1 MKITIITKECKTK
14 DKDAPAKANLCFR
27 LRDKDVD
34 LKARSD
40 IEVILD
46 YWDNDALSYRRT
58 KKIPSDEQKK
68 VKFLVQTITTAL
80 SEQYNSATA
89 DVAWMKNVID
99 ECVNPTSKSTETL
112 TTVVSRM
119 EQYIAEHPMSPKS
132 ALVYKP
138 TIKKLQRYEAYKR
151 EIEGKEGFTL
161 YCETIRPEEYL
172 DFREYVINEYVHYND
187 YPEFYEQFCLDMH
200 PPKQMS
206 STQIIGIMH
215 HLRIVG
221 HWCIKMGFTTNR
233 SCDAFTIPA
242 AVQGTPFYLT
252 IEERDKVYNANLH
265 NKPELEVYRD
275 LFIFQSMVGCRVGDL
290 FSFTKDN
297 IVGDILQYLPHK
309 TMRKRSQT
317 VSVPLTTKAMEILKR
332 YDGKQEKLLPTK
344 QVYQYNEGIRA
355 VLRKCG
361 INRMVTILDTIT
373 GKEVQKPICDVA
385 TSHMARRNFI
395 GNLYKKVK
403 DPELVSSMT
412 GHVNGSRA
420 FARYR
425 EIDEETKVNLVNLIN

>member
-34 LKARSD
+34 LKVRSD
-40 IEVILD
+40 IDVMLD
-46 YWDNDALSYRRT
+46 YWDNDTLSYRRT
-58 KKIPSDEQKK
+58 KKLPSDEQKK
-68 VKFLVQTITTAL
+68 VKVLVQTITTAL

-151 EIEGKEGFTL
+151 EVEGEEGFTL
-161 YCETIRPEEYL
+161 YCETIRPEDYI
-172 DFREYVINEYVHYND
+172 DFREYVINEYIHYND
-187 YPEFYEQFCLDMH
+187 YPEFYEQFNLGMH

-242 AVQGTPFYLT
+242 SVQGTPFYLT

-332 YDGKQEKLLPTK
+332 YE
-344 QVYQYNEGIRA
+344 A
-355 VLRKCG
+355 RKASADKASVSIQRGHPCRTS
-361 INRMVTILDTIT
+361 RMWH
-373 GKEVQKPICDVA
+373 QQ
-385 TSHMARRNFI
+385 
-395 GNLYKKVK
+395 
-403 DPELVSSMT
+403 
-412 GHVNGSRA
+412 NG
-420 FARYR
+420 YYP
-425 EIDEETKVNLVNLIN
+425 

>member
-1 MKITIITKECKTK
+1 MKITITTKAIKS
-14 DKDAPAKANLCFR
+14 KDADVPNKGYLCFR
-27 LRDKDVD
+27 LRDKDID
-34 LKARSD
+34 LKVRSD
-40 IEVILD
+40 IEVLTD
-46 YWDNDALSYRRT
+46 YWDNDTLSYRRT
-58 KKIPSDEQKK
+58 KKVPTDEQRRTKA
-68 VKFLVQTITTAL
+68 LVQSIL
-80 SEQYNSATA
+80 STLYEQYDSATA
-89 DVAWMKNVID
+89 DVAWMKSVID
-99 ECVNPTSKSTETL
+99 DCMKPKIEQKETL
-112 TTVVSRM
+112 STVVSRM

-132 ALVYKP
+132 AAVYKP

-151 EIEGKEGFTL
+151 EIEGKENFTL
-161 YCETIRPEEYL
+161 YCETIRPEDYL
-172 DFREYVINEYVHYND
+172 DFREYVINEYVHYSD
-187 YPEFYEQFCLDMH
+187 YPEFYEQFNLGMH
-200 PPKQMS
+200 PPKQLS
-206 STQIIGIMH
+206 STQIIAIMH

-242 AVQGTPFYLT
+242 TVHGTPFYLT
-252 IEERDKVYNANLH
+252 IEERDKVFNADLSS
-265 NKPELEVYRD
+265 KPELEVYRD

-290 FSFTKDN
+290 FSFTQDN
-297 IVGDILQYLPHK
+297 IVGDMLQYLPHK
-309 TMRKRSQT
+309 TMHKRSQT
-317 VSVPLTTKAMEILKR
+317 VSVPLGSKAKEILKR
-332 YDGKQEKLLPTK
+332 YKGKQDKLLPTK

-361 INRMVTILDTIT
+361 INRMVTILDTVT
-373 GKEVQKPICDVA
+373 GQEEQKPICEVA